1 MRNIL
6 PFYSEIYHLGKGS
19 VPKRSFNVLNYSSS
33 RNYLS
38 DMRYKRDILPISYG
52 LLDLKL
58 LRPVSFEWKNN
69 TLSHGTKLGF
79 IAQEVK
85 TVIPEAVTGSKE
97 DYYGLNNSYLIAVL
111 IQSYQDQQ
119 LDIQKRGDILKN
131 IHTKW
136 VLLEEKWRRIKEEN
150 TRLRKRGKK
159 HDGS

>member
-1 MRNIL
+1 MEDNTRTDVLYVFGTLSLNHSISMRNIL

-111 IQSYQDQQ
+111 IQFYK
-119 LDIQKRGDILKN
+119 LLKN
-131 IHTKW
+131 SNKTIS
-136 VLLEEKWRRIKEEN
+136 N
-150 TRLRKRGKK
+150 
-159 HDGS
+159 